1 MALSIRTK
9 HSISFLVSAGFLVY
23 LIFLIIFLEQSDDK
37 CTGTS
42 KGDRAFLTAV
52 EVITFIQAISVVIEL
67 FANAYTITTGDVVF
81 KTPSLEVSS
90 RKK

>member
-37 CTGTS
+37 CNTT